1 MKKHIVALLS
11 ILGLVSPALPA
22 QQQKSQTNKSAPST
36 QNQDKTAKAS
46 AEAKGAKSQSAY
58 KISKTDAE
66 SKAVKQQSDIK
77 FWKNNASKTPSTKTT
92 TTAPK

>member
-1 MKKHIVALLS
+1 MKKHVVALRS

-22 QQQKSQTNKSAPST
+22 QQQSPANKPAPST

-46 AEAKGAKSQSAY
+46 AEAKGAKSQSAH
-58 KISKTDAE
+58 KISKTNAK

-77 FWKNNASKTPSTKTT
+77 FWKNNASKTPAANT